1 MSIRQIK
8 LKYIAL
14 AFILLVTV
22 GCTPNQS
29 ILNSANES
37 AAPQVSANVVP
48 AAGNLESD
56 LQSMRNAD
64 FNFIHLFR
72 RKDGKAMAADDKR
85 FVSGITPV
93 ETNRRQLSDDGKAI
107 ITGSNYK
114 FPPDVMKLLTDRFIM
129 EDYSKPESEI
139 MAANSNSNQ

>member
-1 MSIRQIK
+1 MK
-8 LKYIAL
+8 LFL
-14 AFILLVTV
+14 ILLIFAAIS
-22 GCTPNQS
+22 CTPNQS

-37 AAPQVSANVVP
+37 ATPQSPANVV
-48 AAGNLESD
+48 ATVSTFEND
-56 LQSMRNAD
+56 LQSMRDAD
-64 FNFIHLFR
+64 FSYIHVFR
-72 RKDGKAMAADDKR
+72 RKDGKAMDADDKR

-107 ITGSNYK
+107 STGSNYK
-114 FPPDVMKLLTDRFIM
+114 FPSEIMKLLTDRFIM